1 MWNCRQSSALL
12 AILLWLP
19 LAAFADAPHQGK
31 NTVTLRGQT
40 QEVYFYPG
48 NGPIPHRKILFA
60 PGDGG
65 WRGFAVTIAENM
77 AASGYDVF
85 GLDTKRYL
93 ESFTG
98 STTLT
103 PADIAGDYR
112 VLAAWIAQD
121 SSERV
126 VLAGWSE
133 GAGMAMAAA
142 ADPANQKVFQGVLA
156 IGTTELNILALRW
169 KDLGALLA
177 KRTPNEPTFRS
188 IDYVARI
195 APLPLAMIASS
206 GDEYVS
212 LEVAQRI
219 FAAARE
225 PKHFV
230 AIDAR
235 NHHFDGN
242 TDLFF
247 RALREQLQWII
258 SARK

>member
-1 MWNCRQSSALL
+1 MWNCRKSSTLL
-12 AILLWLP
+12 ALLLWLP
-19 LAAFADAPHQGK
+19 LAVFADAPHQGR

-48 NGPIPHRKILFA
+48 NGPSPHRKVLFA

-65 WRGFAVTIAENM
+65 WRGFAITIAENI
-77 AASGYDVF
+77 AGAGYDVF

-98 STTLT
+98 STPLT
-103 PADIAGDYR
+103 PTDIAGDYR
-112 VLAAWIAQD
+112 ALAAWMTQG
-121 SSERV
+121 SGQRV
-126 VLAGWSE
+126 LVAGWSE

-142 ADPANQKVFQGVLA
+142 ADAGNQNLFEGVLA

-169 KDLGALLA
+169 RDLGALLA
-177 KRTPNEPTFRS
+177 KRVPSEPTFRS
-188 IDYVARI
+188 IDYVPRI
-195 APLPLAMIASS
+195 APLPLAMIASR

-212 LEVAQRI
+212 LDTAQRI

-235 NHHFDGN
+235 NHRFDGN

-247 RALREQLQWII
+247 RTLREQLQWIV
-258 SARK
+258 SARR